1 MNSNGIAYSNCSLT
15 LDQIIASDR
24 HSIFFGRVSGDS
36 MNELGIFDGDLLVV
50 DRGVEPKDQ
59 DIIVAS
65 LNGEF
70 VCKILDIENRMLLSA
85 NPSYKP
91 VYINDC
97 DTFSFEGVVTSS
109 VRLFRSRENMKS
121 SLF

>member
-1 MNSNGIAYSNCSLT
+1 MNSNGIAYSQCALT

-59 DIIVAS
+59 DVIVAN

-70 VCKILDIENRMLLSA
+70 VCKILDIKNRMLLSA
-85 NPSYKP
+85 NPRYKP
-91 VYINDC
+91 VYINEC
-97 DTFSFEGVVTSS
+97 DVFSFEGVVTSS
-109 VRLFRSRENMKS
+109 VRVFRPKCGIQSK
-121 SLF
+121 LC